1 MATRITTIF
10 VNWSPQIPL
19 YIYSWQNDKAVFS
32 SFQSK
37 SLTAFLD
44 YNQNKMSLVDK
55 VISILTI
62 PDQNTN
68 GSIDANST
76 DAYSKWAEG
85 DGQYLLPLILVMVLV
100 FCCHCAILQITV
112 FMIFLCVRKLL
123 GSDEEEEEFKDSRR
137 GSNSSRRGEVDSEK
151 SMGSDAASSTLP
163 EDGTPR
169 SRKSA
174 ISSPT
179 NSV

>member
-1 MATRITTIF
+1 MA
-10 VNWSPQIPL
+10 
-19 YIYSWQNDKAVFS
+19 
-32 SFQSK
+32 
-37 SLTAFLD
+37 
-44 YNQNKMSLVDK
+44 LVDK

-76 DAYSKWAEG
+76 DAYAKWAEG
-85 DGQYLLPLILVMVLV
+85 DGQYLLPLLLVMVIV
-100 FCCHCAILQITV
+100 FCCHCAILQITL
-112 FMIFLCVRKLL
+112 FMIFLCVRKMI
-123 GSDEEEEEFKDSRR
+123 GADEEEDEFKEKSSR
-137 GSNSSRRGEVDSEK
+137 NSSRREVDSEK
-151 SMGSDAASSTLP
+151 SIKRYVFQMGSDAASKTLV

-169 SRKSA
+169 SRKSL